1 LKIVSIAV
9 SRKKGTRKTLVDRAR
24 VIQNHGLD
32 GDAHAGPWHRQVS
45 FLSSESIQEAREKGL
60 NVDFGDFAE
69 NVATVGID
77 WKNLPVGTRVKLGT
91 TAIVEVSQIGK
102 TCHKPCAIY
111 YQAGDCI
118 MPREGVF
125 ARVIQGGEIACG
137 DPIELL
143 TAQPDAAGLQKS
155 LK

>member
-1 LKIVSIAV
+1 VKIVSIAV

-24 VIQNHGLD
+24 IIPNHGLE

-45 FLSSESIQEAREKGL
+45 FLASESIQKARAKGL
-60 NVDFGDFAE
+60 DVDFGDFAE
-69 NVATVGID
+69 NISSQGLD
-77 WKNLPVGTRVKLGT
+77 WKQLPVGTRVRLGRT
-91 TAIVEVSQIGK
+91 VIVEISQIGK

-125 ARVIQGGEIACG
+125 ARVINGGEIACG

-143 TAQPDAAGLQKS
+143 PKRSKGVE
-155 LK
+155 